1 MPEQQAETGTVSANQ
16 HTFIISPKKPLRNVR
31 FITISVGKQAC
42 RELVG
47 TTYGVTLCTLGPLLR
62 VSF

>member
-1 MPEQQAETGTVSANQ
+1 MPEQQAKTGTISANQ
-16 HTFIISPKKPLRNVR
+16 HTFFISPKKPLRNVR